1 MTFPILV
8 QAQNGHFVASLAG
21 AVNLRVTEATRT
33 QAIAA
38 LKAELE
44 QRIEQGELLALEIDT
59 IGVSDLAGSFSGDPT
74 LREICEQAYQ
84 MRDAET
90 QP

>member
-1 MTFPILV
+1 MTFPVLV
-8 QAQNGHFVASLAG
+8 EAQNGHFTASLAG
-21 AVNLRVTEATRT
+21 VPNLSVTEATRT

-38 LKAELE
+38 LKAELQ
-44 QRIEQGELLALEIDT
+44 QRIEQGELVSLEVDT
-59 IGVSDLAGSFSGDPT
+59 IGVSDLAGIFSDDPT

-84 MRDAET
+84 MRDAGN